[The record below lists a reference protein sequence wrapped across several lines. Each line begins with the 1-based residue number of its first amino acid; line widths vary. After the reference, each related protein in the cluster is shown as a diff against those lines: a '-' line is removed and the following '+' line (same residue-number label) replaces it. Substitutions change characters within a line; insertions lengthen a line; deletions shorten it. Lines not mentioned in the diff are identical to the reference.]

1 MSWLQSRKAR
11 LEDVAVLAGIK
22 GVLEE
27 PHWAQAEPQREGCVL
42 GEAPLWDEATELLLS
57 LLATN
62 PPKNLC
68 QGGKRPA
75 GESGKQAHH
84 CLPLSDLPR
93 CFALAG
99 FPLA

>member
-1 MSWLQSRKAR
+1 MSRLQSRKAR
-11 LEDVAVLAGIK
+11 LEDVVVLAGIK

-27 PHWAQAEPQREGCVL
+27 PRWAQGQ
-42 GEAPLWDEATELLLS
+42 APVWDEATELLLS

-75 GESGKQAHH
+75 GKSGKQAHH
-84 CLPLSDLPR
+84 CLPLSDLPQ